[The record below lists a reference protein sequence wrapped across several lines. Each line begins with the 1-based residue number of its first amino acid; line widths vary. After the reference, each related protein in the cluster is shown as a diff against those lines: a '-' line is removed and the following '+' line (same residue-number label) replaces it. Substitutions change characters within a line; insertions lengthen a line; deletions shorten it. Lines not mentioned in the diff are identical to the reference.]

1 MDSRTRYT
9 SLPSMILA
17 ATLALLTL
25 GAPGALNAQEIP
37 IPSQE
42 KLLTFTRTYVAIGK
56 IRDEIQA
63 QLAQI
68 GNKTAE
74 AQARLREQMKER
86 TAGAIQAA
94 GLTPEEYEQITFV
107 VAFND
112 EQRKAFEATL
122 AQVTAVPTP

>member
-1 MDSRTRYT
+1 M
-9 SLPSMILA
+9 
-17 ATLALLTL
+17 TLALTLAFLTL
-25 GAPGALNAQEIP
+25 GAPRALSAQEIP

-86 TAGAIQAA
+86 TAEAIQGA